1 MFLFKKGFFYTWNRF
16 FPSNGML
23 SAAAFIIAVV
33 TGFILAV
40 PYDPYKAKES
50 IQIIMITNPSASFIR
65 SAHYWSSQ
73 FFLIFTIIHFFEYFL
88 NAGEKNIQKG
98 VWFRLVTAIPVTL
111 FVMLS
116 GFILKGDNEG
126 IMANE
131 ILRGIISLV
140 PFIGSYLE
148 SFLLGMKNSLQVVY
162 IHHAATATIYLLIII
177 IEHTKRIWPSVY
189 SYLYILSATIIISF
203 AIPAGLHSDSDPVLK
218 GPWYFV
224 GLQEIL
230 HWMTNP
236 GLVIY
241 VMLFIILLLFL
252 LRFAENK
259 IYAIIRYFIIINF
272 FIYFISF
279 IIGWFFRGE
288 NWKLIFPGIN

>member
-1 MFLFKKGFFYTWNRF
+1 
-16 FPSNGML
+16 ML

-40 PYDPYKAKES
+40 PYDPYKARES
-50 IQIIMITNPSASFIR
+50 IQIIMISNPSASFIR

-88 NAGEKNIQKG
+88 YSGEKKISKG
-98 VWFRLVTAIPVTL
+98 VWIRLVTAIPVAL

-140 PFIGSYLE
+140 PFIGNYLE
-148 SFLLGMKNSLQVVY
+148 SFLLGIRNSLHVVY
-162 IHHAATATIYLLIII
+162 VHHAATATIYLIIVI
-177 IEHTKRIWPSVY
+177 IEHTKKIWPTIY
-189 SYLYILSATIIISF
+189 SYLYILSSTIIISF
-203 AIPAGLHSDSDPVLK
+203 AIPATLHSDADSVLK

-230 HWMTNP
+230 HWMSSP
-236 GLVIY
+236 QYVIY
-241 VMLFIILLLFL
+241 IMLILFFLIILL
-252 LRFAENK
+252 RYTDN
-259 IYAIIRYFIIINF
+259 IIHKYIKYILIINF
-272 FIYFISF
+272 IVYFISF

-288 NWKLIFPGIN
+288 NWKFIIPGFN